1 MSVNNEIDY
10 KNTSFNWINF
20 CYSAFI
26 ALVSIF
32 PLLGMLGTVLAL
44 LSLDITGGAT
54 EELKANF
61 FLALDTTAW
70 GLVFS
75 IAFKVANSFLQT
87 TIETAIEK
95 IDVLV
100 KSHYTGKESSENEKR
115 QINLDFTSLLD
126 VIMIILFF
134 FIIFSSLETDNLKKI
149 LKINSSR

>member
-1 MSVNNEIDY
+1 MGALTDALKNFGPFVSPLIFTLFPVCLTLLIISVVWSRKILKSMSVNNEIDY

-44 LSLDITGGAT
+44 LSLDITG
-54 EELKANF
+54 KANF

-75 IAFKVANSFLQT
+75 IFFKVLNSVFQT
-87 TIETAIEK
+87 TVESAIEK
-95 IDVLV
+95 IDILV
-100 KSHYTGKESSENEKR
+100 KSHYTKKESS
-115 QINLDFTSLLD
+115 
-126 VIMIILFF
+126 
-134 FIIFSSLETDNLKKI
+134 KK
-149 LKINSSR
+149 

>member
-1 MSVNNEIDY
+1 
-10 KNTSFNWINF
+10 
-20 CYSAFI
+20 
-26 ALVSIF
+26 
-32 PLLGMLGTVLAL
+32 MLGTVLAL

-100 KSHYTGKESSENEKR
+100 KSHYTGKESSEK
-115 QINLDFTSLLD
+115 
-126 VIMIILFF
+126 
-134 FIIFSSLETDNLKKI
+134 
-149 LKINSSR
+149 

>member
-1 MSVNNEIDY
+1 MEALTDVLKNLGPWVSPIIFALAPICLSLLVISIVWSKKILKSMNVNNEIDY

-32 PLLGMLGTVLAL
+32 PLLGMLGTVLSL
-44 LSLDITGGAT
+44 LSLDIVSGAT

-61 FLALDTTAW
+61 FMALDTTAW

-75 IAFKVANSFLQT
+75 IGFKIANSFLQT

-100 KSHYTGKESSENEKR
+100 KSHYAGKESNEK
-115 QINLDFTSLLD
+115 
-126 VIMIILFF
+126 
-134 FIIFSSLETDNLKKI
+134 
-149 LKINSSR
+149 

>member
-1 MSVNNEIDY
+1 MEALTDALINFGPIGSPLIFTLFPVCLILLIISVVWSRKILKSMNANNEIDY
-10 KNTSFNWINF
+10 KYTSFNWINF

-100 KSHYTGKESSENEKR
+100 KSHYTGKESSEK
-115 QINLDFTSLLD
+115 
-126 VIMIILFF
+126 
-134 FIIFSSLETDNLKKI
+134 
-149 LKINSSR
+149 

>member
-1 MSVNNEIDY
+1 MGALTDALKNFGPFVSPLIFTLFPVCLTLLIISVVWSRKILKSMSVNNEIDY

-54 EELKANF
+54 QELKANF

-75 IAFKVANSFLQT
+75 IAFKIANSFF
-87 TIETAIEK
+87 
-95 IDVLV
+95 
-100 KSHYTGKESSENEKR
+100 R
-115 QINLDFTSLLD
+115 QQSNRRLKKL
-126 VIMIILFF
+126 
-134 FIIFSSLETDNLKKI
+134 IFS
-149 LKINSSR
+149 

>member
-1 MSVNNEIDY
+1 MGGLTDILVKFGPFVSPLIFILFPVCLILLIISVVWSRKILNSISSDNEIDY
-10 KNTSFNWINF
+10 KYTSFNWINF

-44 LSLDITGGAT
+44 LSLDITSGAT
-54 EELKANF
+54 EELKSNF

-75 IAFKVANSFLQT
+75 IGFKIANSFLQT

-95 IDVLV
+95 IDTLV
-100 KSHYTGKESSENEKR
+100 KSHYDKKESGKE
-115 QINLDFTSLLD
+115 
-126 VIMIILFF
+126 
-134 FIIFSSLETDNLKKI
+134 
-149 LKINSSR
+149 

>member
-1 MSVNNEIDY
+1 MGALTDALKNFGPFVSPLIFALFPVCLTLLIISVVWSRKILKSMSVNNEIDY
-10 KNTSFNWINF
+10 KNTSFNWINL

-75 IAFKVANSFLQT
+75 IFFKVLNSVFQT
-87 TIETAIEK
+87 TVESAIEK
-95 IDVLV
+95 IDILV
-100 KSHYTGKESSENEKR
+100 KSHYT
-115 QINLDFTSLLD
+115 
-126 VIMIILFF
+126 
-134 FIIFSSLETDNLKKI
+134 KKG
-149 LKINSSR
+149 SSRK

>member
-1 MSVNNEIDY
+1 MGALTDVLVKFGPFVSPLIFILFPVCLILLIISVMWSRKILGSISSENEIDY
-10 KNTSFNWINF
+10 KYTSFNWINF

-32 PLLGMLGTVLAL
+32 PLLGMLGTVLSL
-44 LSLDITGGAT
+44 LSLDIVSGAT

-61 FLALDTTAW
+61 FMALDTTAW

-75 IAFKVANSFLQT
+75 IGFKIANSFLQT

-100 KSHYTGKESSENEKR
+100 KSHYAGKESNEK
-115 QINLDFTSLLD
+115 
-126 VIMIILFF
+126 
-134 FIIFSSLETDNLKKI
+134 
-149 LKINSSR
+149 

>member
-1 MSVNNEIDY
+1 MGALTDALKNFGPFVSPLIFALFPVCLTLLIISVVWSRKILKSMSVNNEIDY

-54 EELKANF
+54 QEPKANF

-75 IAFKVANSFLQT
+75 IFFKVLNSVFQT
-87 TIETAIEK
+87 TVESAIEK
-95 IDVLV
+95 IDILV
-100 KSHYTGKESSENEKR
+100 KSHYT
-115 QINLDFTSLLD
+115 
-126 VIMIILFF
+126 
-134 FIIFSSLETDNLKKI
+134 KKG
-149 LKINSSR
+149 SSRK

>member
-1 MSVNNEIDY
+1 MGALTDALTNFGPFVSPLIFILFPVCLILLIISVVWSKKILKSMNENNEIDY
-10 KNTSFNWINF
+10 KYTSFNWINF

-100 KSHYTGKESSENEKR
+100 KSHYTGKESSEK
-115 QINLDFTSLLD
+115 
-126 VIMIILFF
+126 
-134 FIIFSSLETDNLKKI
+134 
-149 LKINSSR
+149 

>member
-54 EELKANF
+54 QELKANF

-75 IAFKVANSFLQT
+75 IFFKVLNSVFQT
-87 TIETAIEK
+87 TVESAIEK
-95 IDVLV
+95 IDILV
-100 KSHYTGKESSENEKR
+100 KSHYTKKESS
-115 QINLDFTSLLD
+115 
-126 VIMIILFF
+126 
-134 FIIFSSLETDNLKKI
+134 KK
-149 LKINSSR
+149 